1 MLIISS
7 NFFNSRVE
15 SDKKRL
21 LLLVFSVNFT
31 LQKLK
36 VRWYILG
43 KGRILQ
49 IFGASML
56 NSSVSLFFVF
66 VFVLIKSSFV
76 VLNDSFYL

>member
-36 VRWYILG
+36 VRWYILE